1 MIVSIHQPAYLPWLG
16 YFDKIARADLF
27 IWLDNVQ
34 FQKNSFQNRNKILT
48 KDGPAW
54 LTVPVRTSGVLYET
68 PLKDVEIDNSKNW
81 RGKHLAS
88 IRMNYGKAP
97 RFDGAFSALSRF
109 YEREWHT
116 LDLLCRDML
125 DYFNVL
131 LGVTTPI
138 RRASEMS
145 PGGAKSDL
153 VLDLCRKAGAT
164 TYLSGALGRDYLD
177 LASFAAA
184 GIAVEFQDYK
194 HPAYAQAYPGF
205 TPNLAVIDL
214 LMNEARPERFFGRDR
229 AVAQA
234 Q

>member
-48 KDGPAW
+48 KDGPTW
-54 LTVPVRTSGVLYET
+54 LTVPMRTSGALYET

-81 RGKHLAS
+81 RAKHLAS
-88 IRMNYGKAP
+88 IRMNYAKAP
-97 RFDGAFSALSRF
+97 CFGDCFPALARF
-109 YEREWHT
+109 YEREWRT
-116 LDLLCRDML
+116 LDLLCFEML
-125 DYFNVL
+125 DYFNTL
-131 LGVTTPI
+131 LGVVTPI
-138 RRASEMS
+138 RRASDMGAE
-145 PGGAKSDL
+145 GAKSDL

-177 LASFAAA
+177 LASFAKA

-194 HPAYAQAYPGF
+194 HPTYRQTYPEF
-205 TPNLAVIDL
+205 APNLAVVDL
-214 LMNEARPERFFGRDR
+214 LMNEEEPRRFFNRDR
-229 AVAQA
+229 AVATA
-234 Q
+234 